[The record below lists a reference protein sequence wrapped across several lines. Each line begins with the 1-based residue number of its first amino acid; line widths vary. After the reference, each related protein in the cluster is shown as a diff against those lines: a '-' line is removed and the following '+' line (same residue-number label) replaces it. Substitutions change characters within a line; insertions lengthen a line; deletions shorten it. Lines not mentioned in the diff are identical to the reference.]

1 MPDISCRNSN
11 YIIVTTKTA
20 INIKEKGKGTWL
32 GELGRIEIISGG
44 ALAAGEGRVV
54 AGTAAIITV
63 GAVTGYH

>member
-1 MPDISCRNSN
+1 M
-11 YIIVTTKTA
+11 TTKTA
-20 INIKEKGKGTWL
+20 INIKEKVKGTRL